1 MAFHSLTV
9 LALILL
15 RVLCVCVSALTC
27 TMYVYYVHAWG
38 SQRPEEELR
47 SPGASATGWALGT
60 QLRSS
65 EIASTLIH

>member
-1 MAFHSLTV
+1 M
-9 LALILL
+9 
-15 RVLCVCVSALTC
+15 C